1 MILGRPL
8 MHWEWTTA
16 LYSVTAFFPAY
27 VANAVPTVFGG
38 GAPIDLGCNFLDG
51 RRVFGKNKTIRGLI
65 SGLIAGTLTGLIQ
78 NAPVT
83 GFILSL
89 GALLGDLM
97 GSFIKR
103 RLDMPP
109 GKPLP
114 VLDQLSF
121 VAGALLLSALSSS
134 FDMVVAYYVVILT
147 PVFHVTTNLLA
158 YLLKIKP
165 VPW

>member
-1 MILGRPL
+1 MY
-8 MHWEWTTA
+8 WDWTA
-16 LYSVTAFFPAY
+16 AIYSVTAFLPAY
-27 VANAVPTVFGG
+27 VANAVPTVLGG
-38 GAPIDLGCNFLDG
+38 GAPVDLGHDFPDG

-65 SGLIAGTLTGLIQ
+65 SGLTAGTLTGLIQ
-78 NAPVT
+78 NAVFT
-83 GFILSL
+83 GFTLSL

-103 RLDMPP
+103 RLGIPP

-114 VLDQLSF
+114 ILDQLSF
-121 VAGALLLSALSSS
+121 VAGAFLLSALFSS
-134 FDMVVAYYVVILT
+134 FDIVVAYYVVILT
-147 PVFHVTTNLLA
+147 PVFHVATNLLA